1 MRRRREK
8 DRTSGRARS
17 GGAKRAIV
25 TGAGCGIVFIIL
37 TTLIFLFLLD
47 RPTDSPNSAPPETV
61 APSSPPQAT
70 TLPSTPSNDANT
82 SAPTQAT
89 TLPSSSTWQAAPGED
104 SQRILERCLRG
115 TVAFRYPKPVKQG
128 ETFEFVVRALL
139 NGSSANPTEGLPG
152 QGPAQTRSTRTC
164 DQMRAEL
171 FAPDMVI
178 TPTGNESGV
187 ISLPSQGI
195 GEWIWQI
202 QPQKSGTQF
211 LTLRLYVPGPGE
223 SDITLETFEERIQVD
238 VGLSYVTKGFIKEY
252 FPALGISVPVIL
264 GGIAWLVHQR
274 RKGKHEAD

>member
-1 MRRRREK
+1 
-8 DRTSGRARS
+8 
-17 GGAKRAIV
+17 
-25 TGAGCGIVFIIL
+25 
-37 TTLIFLFLLD
+37 
-47 RPTDSPNSAPPETV
+47 
-61 APSSPPQAT
+61 
-70 TLPSTPSNDANT
+70 
-82 SAPTQAT
+82 
-89 TLPSSSTWQAAPGED
+89 
-104 SQRILERCLRG
+104 
-115 TVAFRYPKPVKQG
+115 
-128 ETFEFVVRALL
+128 
-139 NGSSANPTEGLPG
+139 
-152 QGPAQTRSTRTC
+152 
-164 DQMRAEL
+164 MRAEL

-238 VGLSYVTKGFIKEY
+238 VGLAYVTTGFIKEY

-274 RKGKHEAD
+274 RKGKHEAG